1 LIQRCSNDF
10 DEERTDDPTRSP
22 LEMRAAHG
30 MGHGHANAIV
40 GDFRQERGLEVAPS
54 NGRSSFIR
62 ATPSTQGVTGEG
74 WRRTAV
80 HFRKRRLEEERAR

>member
-1 LIQRCSNDF
+1 MLDVRHGNTGPTWFSGPRRRTLRHLIQRCSNDF

-40 GDFRQERGLEVAPS
+40 GDFRQERGL
-54 NGRSSFIR
+54 
-62 ATPSTQGVTGEG
+62 
-74 WRRTAV
+74 
-80 HFRKRRLEEERAR
+80 